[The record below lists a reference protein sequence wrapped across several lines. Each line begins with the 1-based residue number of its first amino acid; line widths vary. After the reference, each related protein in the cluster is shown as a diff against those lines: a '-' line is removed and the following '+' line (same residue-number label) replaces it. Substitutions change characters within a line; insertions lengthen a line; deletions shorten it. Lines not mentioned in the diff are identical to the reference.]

1 MKNMKRYINKV
12 TAGAFLLLLPFSA
25 LLFTGC
31 ENDEF
36 YYQDT
41 DKIWLSGDPAQQA
54 TSDSTLVT
62 FALEDKTTTTL
73 DVNIIAN
80 LTGAMSDHD
89 RSFKLVVVDSLTN
102 VSSDAYELG
111 TCVLPANQYK
121 VTVPVKVK
129 RTVSGIDLKKNFAK
143 VTFRVVDDSELTPS
157 VDDRLTYSVV
167 WCDYLI
173 QPESWS
179 VISYYLGSFTQARYR
194 FIIDQTGMTDFSAYN
209 NNYSWI
215 IGFQALMIRLLQD
228 WNNDPANAN
237 SEYGWPYLNDNGQP
251 LKYGQGV

>member
-1 MKNMKRYINKV
+1 MKRYINKI
-12 TAGAFLLLLPFSA
+12 TTGILFLLPA
-25 LLFTGC
+25 LTVFLTTSC

-36 YYQDT
+36 FYQDT

-54 TSDSTLVT
+54 TRDSTLVT
-62 FALEDKTTTTL
+62 FALEDKSVTTL
-73 DVNIIAN
+73 DVNIVAN

-89 RSFKLVVVDSLTN
+89 RTFKLVVVDSMTN
-102 VSSDAYELG
+102 VSPDAYELG
-111 TCVLPANQYK
+111 TCVMPANQYK

-129 RTVSGIDLKKNFAK
+129 RSVNGIDLKKKFAK
-143 VTFRVVDDSELTPS
+143 VTFCVKEDTELTPS
-157 VDDRLTYSVV
+157 VDDRLTYSIV

-194 FIIDQTGMTDFSAYN
+194 FIIDQTGMTDFSEYN
-209 NNYSWI
+209 GNYSWI
-215 IGFQALMIRLLQD
+215 IGFQSLMIRLLQD

-237 SEYGWPYLNDNGQP
+237 SEYGWPYLNDDGQP
-251 LKYGQGV
+251 LKYGSGV

>member
-1 MKNMKRYINKV
+1 MKKYINKM
-12 TAGAFLLLLPFSA
+12 TGGLLLVSTCLTM
-25 LLFTGC
+25 LLTGC

-41 DKIWLSGDPAQQA
+41 DKIWLSGDAAQQA

-62 FALEDKTTTTL
+62 FALESKSTTTY

-89 RSFKLVVVDSLTN
+89 RSFRLVVVDSMTN
-102 VSSDAYELG
+102 VPAEAYQLG
-111 TCVLPANQYK
+111 TCVLPANQHK
-121 VTVPVKVK
+121 VTVPV
-129 RTVSGIDLKKNFAK
+129 TVQRPVNGLDLKKQMAK
-143 VTFRVVDDSELTPS
+143 VTFRVVEDTELTPS

-173 QPESWS
+173 QPPSWG
-179 VISYYLGSFTQARYR
+179 VINYYLGPFSQARYR
-194 FIIDQTGMTDFSAYN
+194 FIIDQTGMTDFSEYA

-215 IGFQALMIRLLQD
+215 IGFQALMIRKLQD

-237 SEYGWPYLNDNGQP
+237 SEYGWPYLNDNGEP
-251 LKYGQGV
+251 LKYGEGLRA